1 MTLKIRELIIRAE
14 VSGASTEAAGVR
26 DRDSVPDETDRT
38 APESMADRFYDDDR
52 HKDNER

>member
-14 VSGASTEAAGVR
+14 VSGVHTEAAGLR
-26 DRDSVPDETDRT
+26 ERDSVPDETYRT
-38 APESMADRFYDDDR
+38 APESMADRFFDDDR